1 SNLVFMAQCFRFGGG
16 VVHPLIGRYV
26 LGGLWKIS
34 KLAESIQSQV
44 FSGYLG
50 SSMMKLVLK
59 ASDIFLPNTWELTAG
74 ANSIY
79 SQNILKACYEVFKL
93 KCYSI

>member
-1 SNLVFMAQCFRFGGG
+1 
-16 VVHPLIGRYV
+16 
-26 LGGLWKIS
+26 
-34 KLAESIQSQV
+34 
-44 FSGYLG
+44 
-50 SSMMKLVLK
+50 MKLILKVL
-59 ASDIFLPNTWELTAG
+59 DIFLPNTWELTVG

>member
-1 SNLVFMAQCFRFGGG
+1 MRKHRYCVPHTLTR
-16 VVHPLIGRYV
+16 RYV
-26 LGGLWKIS
+26 LGGLWKVS

-50 SSMMKLVLK
+50 SSTMKLVLK
-59 ASDIFLPNTWELTAG
+59 TSNIFLPNTWELTAG

-79 SQNILKACYEVFKL
+79 SQNTLKNYYEVFKL

>member
-1 SNLVFMAQCFRFGGG
+1 MFTVQWLGFSGGAA
-16 VVHPLIGRYV
+16 HALIGRYV